1 MHFSPEAVFT
11 QQTSYLDSTVDDS
24 SRPSAPSVSISC
36 TPVFS
41 PHLAFII
48 LHCHWPTCLLGS
60 SRNDITLTRPLFHQS
75 LPLGPPV
82 RLTGFQRTLMGGYVQ
97 HKSNHTAQMGQKWK
111 KKKKREHIT
120 SKWLARAWWVGCTFH
135 SSPASSFS
143 FMNRLS
149 PGKISSQKK
158 TKEAGQCQTVRR
170 LGLDGLVWNQ
180 MVAHQ

>member
-41 PHLAFII
+41 LAFII

-111 KKKKREHIT
+111 KEKKKKKRAAIT

-143 FMNRLS
+143 LWTDCLQEKYPVRRKQKKQDSVRLS
-149 PGKISSQKK
+149 EG
-158 TKEAGQCQTVRR
+158 
-170 LGLDGLVWNQ
+170 
-180 MVAHQ
+180 